1 MAGDISSNHTAVA
14 SIEEFSS
21 HIEATFAEVGGH
33 LGRGHAMFNDLND
46 GLAALSHELSG
57 AKIEGA
63 AESLQS
69 IAAKLTEL
77 SEALPAESALLKT
90 IGADAAQTS
99 AVLEPLIKHIEM
111 ILIIARSARIEAAS
125 FDVSRG
131 GFLDFTQEAI
141 DLAQAAKSSIEVC
154 KSEQRRLCD
163 AVGIAM
169 NRQHAFEAR
178 YRAQLVAVSGNLM
191 GGYSSMQ
198 SHQRESARLVGLT
211 GESTRQMADA
221 VGAAIVSMQAGDS
234 VRQRLEHICRS
245 LRIASGV
252 EVAITPVVT
261 GGLEKVPSASPLV
274 CHLQA
279 EHLQS
284 TSANFLED
292 IAGIDRSLEALSDGV
307 SETISRGRAICG
319 SDGSGMSFLSDVKQA
334 LDQASLLIEACE
346 SSRHLV
352 NEALS
357 VVNDTLGKFRTAIT
371 ELSGVVVDIILIG
384 MNAGLKAGHLGM
396 RGRTFVVIAGELK
409 VTADQISG
417 GAKTLQPVLD
427 RIEKS
432 ATNLKALR
440 AASDPSTM
448 ARLEPVVVS
457 AMAEIEASNEKL
469 EHLMERLV
477 AEGGEFERMITH
489 ARSIL
494 TDIGAK
500 VGSFPET
507 ARSLESE
514 TIPFISSDEAACLAP
529 LFDDLYAHYTMVS
542 ERDVHVSFAGKVGLA
557 ATELPAGA
565 TDGTVEDVLLF

>member
-1 MAGDISSNHTAVA
+1 M
-14 SIEEFSS
+14 
-21 HIEATFAEVGGH
+21 
-33 LGRGHAMFNDLND
+33 
-46 GLAALSHELSG
+46 
-57 AKIEGA
+57 
-63 AESLQS
+63 SL
-69 IAAKLTEL
+69 
-77 SEALPAESALLKT
+77 
-90 IGADAAQTS
+90 
-99 AVLEPLIKHIEM
+99 
-111 ILIIARSARIEAAS
+111 
-125 FDVSRG
+125 
-131 GFLDFTQEAI
+131 
-141 DLAQAAKSSIEVC
+141 
-154 KSEQRRLCD
+154 
-163 AVGIAM
+163 
-169 NRQHAFEAR
+169 
-178 YRAQLVAVSGNLM
+178 
-191 GGYSSMQ
+191 
-198 SHQRESARLVGLT
+198 
-211 GESTRQMADA
+211 
-221 VGAAIVSMQAGDS
+221 
-234 VRQRLEHICRS
+234 
-245 LRIASGV
+245 
-252 EVAITPVVT
+252 
-261 GGLEKVPSASPLV
+261 
-274 CHLQA
+274 
-279 EHLQS
+279 
-284 TSANFLED
+284 
-292 IAGIDRSLEALSDGV
+292 
-307 SETISRGRAICG
+307 
-319 SDGSGMSFLSDVKQA
+319 LSDVKQA

-346 SSRHLV
+346 NSRHSV
-352 NEALS
+352 DEALS
-357 VVNDTLGKFRTAIT
+357 VVNDTLGKLRTAIT

-384 MNAGLKAGHLGM
+384 MNAGLKAGHLGV